1 MTVIVEVRGVQAFGN
16 GASDALDRAATHD
29 RRCESSRTRLLRL
42 HASGIVD
49 LFLGR
54 YASGIESFRAA
65 VTLAEEL
72 RDFHMAAFELV
83 YLGECHLYR
92 GELKAARPLSIG
104 WSDWM
109 LRLREPYRRWSRR
122 ERC

>member
-1 MTVIVEVRGVQAFGN
+1 MVEALDRIRDVHMTVIVEVRGVQAFGN

-72 RDFHMAAFELV
+72 QAAK
-83 YLGECHLYR
+83 
-92 GELKAARPLSIG
+92 LKPVEEGKKSLA
-104 WSDWM
+104 
-109 LRLREPYRRWSRR
+109 
-122 ERC
+122 